1 MKVKYQRCTIGKATS
16 YMKKRTFL
24 FNGEAGAAKA
34 LVNVIQHYAHA
45 AYPVGGSDCAA
56 TTRQALLELAEKVEA
71 EVNIDIST
79 RQRPMLKS
87 AIEWFYTESGKTDD
101 PLFITLKSQFEH
113 KK

>member
-1 MKVKYQRCTIGKATS
+1 MKR
-16 YMKKRTFL
+16 RTFP
-24 FNGEAGAAKA
+24 FNGEAGVAEA
-34 LVNVIQHYAHA
+34 LANVIRHYAHA

-56 TTRQALLELAEKVEA
+56 TTRMALLELAYKVTA

-87 AIEWFYTESGKTDD
+87 AIEWFYTESGRIDD
-101 PLFITLKSQFEH
+101 PLFITLKSQFER